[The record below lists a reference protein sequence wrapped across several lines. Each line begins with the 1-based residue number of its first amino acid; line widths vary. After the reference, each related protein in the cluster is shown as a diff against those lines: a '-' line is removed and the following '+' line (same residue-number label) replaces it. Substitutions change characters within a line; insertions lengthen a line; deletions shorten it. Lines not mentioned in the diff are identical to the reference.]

1 MQALRLAGGFVLQCP
16 LRTVLCLLLAVT
28 FLYNPFFVA
37 VPSRSFPSVSHLP
50 SYRANVASSELLKF
64 KSDVEIAVE
73 FVVGQ
78 ESRDLAVPDT
88 EPARDLSYEHPT
100 DERVSHQVL
109 SSANIWFRPP
119 PVA

>member
-1 MQALRLAGGFVLQCP
+1 MKALCLTGGFVVRCP
-16 LRTVLCLLLAVT
+16 WRTVLCLLLAVT

-37 VPSRSFPSVSHLP
+37 VRSQTLLSVSHLP

-73 FVVGQ
+73 FIFEQDSPSLVV
-78 ESRDLAVPDT
+78 SDS
-88 EPARDLSYEHPT
+88 EPARVLSYGRPT
-100 DERVSHQVL
+100 DEVVSHQVF